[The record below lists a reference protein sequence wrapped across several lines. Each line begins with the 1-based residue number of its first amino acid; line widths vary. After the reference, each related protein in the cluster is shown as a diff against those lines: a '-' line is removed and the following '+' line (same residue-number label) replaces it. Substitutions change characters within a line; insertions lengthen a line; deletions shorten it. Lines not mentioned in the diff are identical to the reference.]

1 MPYVTPNS
9 TVKLISS
16 MRFDR
21 TYKNVIYFGNN
32 NEQYTYFNTYARLTF
47 NNLSYVRDNVIRVEA
62 QPSQVYECNY
72 MMFQNTSFGE
82 KWFYAFITDY
92 RYINNNCVEL
102 TYDIDVMQT
111 WFFDCELL
119 NCFVEREHS
128 TTDNVGDNLQPEPIE
143 IGEYVCTFTNK
154 AGVSNNPCVVLA
166 ASSSILEGQPS
177 GMMSGVYQGV
187 FYYITNGVSDSA
199 VTELTNLLNQI
210 VTNNQ
215 IDSVVA
221 IFMASKDY
229 FTESQYSTT
238 YNAGGR
244 PAYLGGNYIP
254 RNKKLFTYPYTY
266 LLVNNASGA
275 NAAYKFEFFRD
286 STGNITDA
294 QFRLNG
300 SVSCNPTVTMQP
312 QNYKNVANG
321 INEMLVIDDFPQC
334 SYAVDSYKAWLA
346 QNVGKYGMQLFA
358 NILTGAWQNLNYSSV
373 ANYDQGADLSRE
385 LAYNNQMQNITNV
398 ATNSASQAINSYT
411 EASRALPVQGCAS
424 GSAMFAIG
432 ALDFWFYKM
441 VLSEEYAR
449 KADEY
454 LDMYGYAT
462 NEVKTP
468 NISSRPHWNY
478 VKTRDCNLIARCPE
492 SAANKIRSIFN
503 NGVTF
508 WRRGNEIGNYSLDN
522 SPE

>member
-1 MPYVTPNS
+1 MAYITPNS

-21 TYKNVIYFGNN
+21 TYKNVIYFGNH

-72 MMFQNTSFGE
+72 MMFQNSSFGE

-143 IGEYVCTFTNK
+143 IGEYECTFYDNM
-154 AGVSNNPCVVLA
+154 GVSNNPCVVLA
-166 ASSSILEGQPS
+166 ASSQILEGQPT
-177 GMMSGVYQGV
+177 GMMSGIYQGV
-187 FYYITNGVSDSA
+187 FYYVTQNTSDEEIQNLENFLDQIVDNNHSDS
-199 VTELTNLLNQI
+199 I
-210 VTNNQ
+210 V
-215 IDSVVA
+215 S
-221 IFMASKDY
+221 IFMASHDY
-229 FTESQYSTT
+229 FASSLHSEQI
-238 YNAGGR
+238 NVGGH
-244 PAYLGGNYIP
+244 PQYLGGRYVP
-254 RNKKLFTYPYTY
+254 RNRKLFTFPYSY
-266 LLVNNASGA
+266 LLVNNVSGGTA
-275 NAAYKFEFFRD
+275 TYKFEYFRD
-286 STGNITDA
+286 SNDNIIDA
-294 QFRLNG
+294 IFTLNG
-300 SVSCNPTVTMQP
+300 CVSCNPTVTMQP
-312 QNYKNVANG
+312 DNYKNTNG
-321 INEMLVIDDFPQC
+321 MNEMLVIDDFPQC
-334 SYAVDSYKAWLA
+334 PYSIDSYKAWLA
-346 QNVGKYGMQLFA
+346 QNVGKYGINLFA
-358 NILTGAWQNLNYSSV
+358 NVLTGAWQNLNYNTV
-373 ANYDQGADLSRE
+373 ANYDATAE
-385 LAYNNQMQNITNV
+385 LAQDLAYQNQMQNVTNV
-398 ATNSASQAINSYT
+398 AMNAASQAVNSFT
-411 EASRALPVQGCAS
+411 EASRSLPVQGCVS
-424 GSAMFAIG
+424 GNAMFSSG
-432 ALDFWFYKM
+432 RLDFWYYKM
-441 VLSEEYAR
+441 VITEEYAR
-449 KADEY
+449 KADEF
-454 LDMYGYAT
+454 LDMYGYTT

-478 VKTRDCNLIARCPE
+478 VKTRDCNLIAHCPE
-492 SAANKIRSIFN
+492 SAANKIRNIFN